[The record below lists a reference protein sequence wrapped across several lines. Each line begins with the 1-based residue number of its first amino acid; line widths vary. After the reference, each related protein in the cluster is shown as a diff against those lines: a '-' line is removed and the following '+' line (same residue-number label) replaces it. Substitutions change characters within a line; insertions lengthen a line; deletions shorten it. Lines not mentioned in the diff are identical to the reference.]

1 MKPLKTL
8 EFGFVDAANY
18 RRRENK
24 DLFNRI
30 FVKGEYLDELC
41 EPNISFLIGEKGTGK
56 TAYAVYLTNNFYKNI
71 HATTK
76 FVRETDYSKFI
87 QLKKARHLTVSDFT
101 SIWKVILYLLISN
114 QIKCKENGI
123 LS

>member
-41 EPNISFLIGEKGTGK
+41 EPNISFLI
-56 TAYAVYLTNNFYKNI
+56 
-71 HATTK
+71 
-76 FVRETDYSKFI
+76 
-87 QLKKARHLTVSDFT
+87 
-101 SIWKVILYLLISN
+101 
-114 QIKCKENGI
+114 
-123 LS
+123 